1 MVSHQQLRRQRKG
14 VLQNRRAEATKRNR
28 LVRTILLGT
37 VAVAFALIW
46 VARELE
52 LDRDELL
59 GYLGNSALFVA
70 VLIAC
75 SGLGAVV
82 AWLIRRLR

>member
-37 VAVAFALIW
+37 VAVAFSLIW

-70 VLIAC
+70 VLIVC

>member
-1 MVSHQQLRRQRKG
+1 MVSHQHLRRQRTG
-14 VLQNRRAEATKRNR
+14 VLQNRRVEAVKRNR

-37 VAVAFALIW
+37 VAVGVSLIW

-52 LDRDELL
+52 LDRAELL
-59 GYLGNSALFVA
+59 GYLANSGLFVA
-70 VLIAC
+70 VLIVCAL
-75 SGLGAVV
+75 LGAVV